1 VLCRALACA
10 SLSVINLTVI
20 HPGGTGFMLKRF
32 FAIFIFACTSFIGAA
47 QAQVPEDA
55 PFKTLIGWWGGEGR
69 LGFKEGKTETVKC
82 RVTYMEGQSSN
93 EVTQTIR
100 CASPSGK
107 VEIKST
113 FTANGKQVSGTW
125 TEQVY
130 NSSGDLS
137 GQITDRGFRVT
148 VAGTDLRANMDVI
161 VKDKLQVI
169 EIQFDTKALVG
180 MTLVLK
186 KG

>member
-1 VLCRALACA
+1 MLKYFLAILVFACA
-10 SLSVINLTVI
+10 GIV
-20 HPGGTGFMLKRF
+20 GT
-32 FAIFIFACTSFIGAA
+32 AH
-47 QAQVPEDA
+47 AQVPDDA

-82 RVTYMEGQSSN
+82 RVTYLEGATNS

-113 FTANGKQVSGTW
+113 VTANGKQVSGTW
-125 TEQVY
+125 SEQVY
-130 NSSGDLS
+130 NFNGDLN
-137 GQITDRGFRVT
+137 GQITDRGFRVS
-148 VAGTDLRANMDVI
+148 VAGNDLRANMDVI

-180 MTLVLK
+180 MTLILK